1 VKKTQFD
8 IAIGSSGTIE
18 SVEHMIHNHTAAT
31 GSADQSHTLDSR
43 STLTVREFNA
53 EELGVVVKKVQ
64 NFH

>member
-1 VKKTQFD
+1 VKKTQFE

-18 SVEHMIHNHTAAT
+18 SVEHMIHNHMAAT
-31 GSADQSHTLDSR
+31 GSADQSHTLDS